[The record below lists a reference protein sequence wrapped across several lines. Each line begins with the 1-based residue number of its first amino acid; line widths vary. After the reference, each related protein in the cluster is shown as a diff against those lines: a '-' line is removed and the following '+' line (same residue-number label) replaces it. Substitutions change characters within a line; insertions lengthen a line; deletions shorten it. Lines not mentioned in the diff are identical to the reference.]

1 MVRLITNALN
11 IKLMEVKLN
20 KKIFWMSAQ
29 PILQKIQNYLQQ
41 IHNLFIFT
49 I

>member
-1 MVRLITNALN
+1 MVRLIANALN
-11 IKLMEVKLN
+11 IKVMEVKLN

-29 PILQKIQNYLQQ
+29 PILQKIQNYSQK